1 MASADLDTINSTQL
15 MGVQYL
21 GKIYDALKNGIV
33 NWQPAPA
40 TAASAGTPGM
50 IAYDASFI
58 YICVAPST
66 WRRVAISTF

>member
-15 MGVQYL
+15 AGVQYL

-40 TAASAGTPGM
+40 TGTSAGTPGM
-50 IAYDASFI
+50 IAYDASFL
-58 YICVAPST
+58 YICVQT
-66 WRRVAISTF
+66 NVWRRVAISAF